1 MAKCIMGAHGR
12 PVRYES
18 EAIEGKFGIRGRVEL
33 ENGSMVIHDY
43 PYLATLCKLFDE
55 MIREPLLP
63 PDPNGRTPFSAYSG
77 LCNKKFKNLMGVV
90 IRCHIYR
97 SVDEPNQQYPVRYV
111 VKSITG
117 SETRIDAKATASD
130 ALVLLT
136 SERLCSALD
145 HASQLHQSYLKG
157 EYGRTDIGEQ
167 CIILAIYNDYS
178 YSAYFGKDPEVSI
191 RNFKKVHGMV
201 PYVPSKKDAMNSSV
215 AAYRSDPL
223 PVKKKKSFVRSEDGF
238 LVIR

>member
-1 MAKCIMGAHGR
+1 MAKRIMGANGR

-18 EAIEGKFGIRGRVEL
+18 EAIKGKFGIRGRVEL

-43 PYLATLCKLFDE
+43 PYLETLCKLFNE
-55 MIREPLLP
+55 MIHEQPLLP
-63 PDPNGRTPFSAYSG
+63 PDPNGRTPFSAYGG
-77 LCNKKFKNLMGVV
+77 LCNKKYKNLMGVV
-90 IRCHIYR
+90 IRCHVYR
-97 SVDEPNQQYPVRYV
+97 SVNEPDQQYPVRYV

-117 SETRIDAKATASD
+117 SERLIDAKATASD

-136 SERLCSALD
+136 SESLNSALNR
-145 HASQLHQSYLKG
+145 ASQLHQSYLNG
-157 EYGRTDIGEQ
+157 EYGHTDIGEQ

-201 PYVPSKKDAMNSSV
+201 PYVPSKKDDTNSSV
-215 AAYRSDPL
+215 AAYRSAPL
-223 PVKKKKSFVRSEDGF
+223 PVKKSFVRSEDGF

>member
-1 MAKCIMGAHGR
+1 MAKRVMGANGR

-18 EAIEGKFGIRGRVEL
+18 ETIQGKFGIRGRVEL

-55 MIREPLLP
+55 MIREPLP
-63 PDPNGRTPFSAYSG
+63 CPDPSRTPFSAYTG
-77 LCNKKFKNLMGVV
+77 LCNKKFKNLVGVV
-90 IRCHIYR
+90 IRCHVYR

-117 SETRIDAKATASD
+117 SESRIDAKATASD

-136 SERLCSALD
+136 SERLCSALK
-145 HASQLHQSYLKG
+145 HASQLHQSYQEG
-157 EYGRTDIGEQ
+157 EYGRAAIGEQ
-167 CIILAIYNDYS
+167 CIILALYNDYS

-201 PYVPSKKDAMNSSV
+201 PYVPSKKEATYSSV

-223 PVKKKKSFVRSEDGF
+223 PVKKKSFVRSEDGF

>member
-1 MAKCIMGAHGR
+1 MAKRIMGANSR

-18 EAIEGKFGIRGRVEL
+18 ETIKGKLGIRGRVEL

-43 PYLATLCKLFDE
+43 PYLATLYKLFDE
-55 MIREPLLP
+55 MIHEPILP
-63 PDPNGRTPFSAYSG
+63 PDPNGRTPFSAYCG
-77 LCNKKFKNLMGVV
+77 MCNNRFKNLMGVV
-90 IRCHIYR
+90 IRCHVYR
-97 SVDEPNQQYPVRYV
+97 NVDEPNQQYPVRYV

-117 SETRIDAKATASD
+117 SEMLADAKATASD

-136 SERLCSALD
+136 SERLISALN
-145 HASQLHQSYLKG
+145 HASQVHQSYLNG

-191 RNFKKVHGMV
+191 MNFKKVHGMV
-201 PYVPSKKDAMNSSV
+201 PYEPRKKGATNSSV

-223 PVKKKKSFVRSEDGF
+223 PRKKSFVRSEDGF

>member
-1 MAKCIMGAHGR
+1 MAKRIMGANGR

-33 ENGSMVIHDY
+33 ENGSIVIHDY
-43 PYLATLCKLFDE
+43 PYLATLCKLFNE
-55 MIREPLLP
+55 MIQEQHLLP
-63 PDPNGRTPFSAYSG
+63 PDPNGRTPFRAYSG
-77 LCNKKFKNLMGVV
+77 LCNNKFKNLMGVV
-90 IRCHIYR
+90 IRCHVYR
-97 SVDEPNQQYPVRYV
+97 NVVEPNQQYPVRYV

-117 SETRIDAKATASD
+117 SEMLAAAKATASD

-136 SERLCSALD
+136 SERLISALN
-145 HASQLHQSYLKG
+145 HASQLHQSHLNG

-191 RNFKKVHGMV
+191 MNFKKVHGMV
-201 PYVPSKKDAMNSSV
+201 PYEPRKKDAMNSSV
-215 AAYRSDPL
+215 AAYCSSPL
-223 PVKKKKSFVRSEDGF
+223 PVKKSFVRSEDGF

>member
-1 MAKCIMGAHGR
+1 MAKRIMGAHGR

-18 EAIEGKFGIRGRVEL
+18 EVIKGKFGIRGRVEL

-43 PYLATLCKLFDE
+43 SYLAALYKLFDD
-55 MIREPLLP
+55 MIHESLLP
-63 PDPNGRTPFSAYSG
+63 PDTNDRTPFSAYWG
-77 LCNKKFKNLMGVV
+77 MCNKKFKNLVGVV
-90 IRCHIYR
+90 LRFHVYR
-97 SVDEPNQQYPVRYV
+97 SVIEPNQQYPARYV

-117 SETRIDAKATASD
+117 SESRIDAKATASD

-136 SERLCSALD
+136 AESLCDALDSAL
-145 HASQLHQSYLKG
+145 HLHQSYLEG
-157 EYGRTDIGEQ
+157 VYGHNSIGEQ

-191 RNFKKVHGMV
+191 MNLKKVHGMV
-201 PYVPSKKDAMNSSV
+201 PYEPRKKGVMNSSV
-215 AAYRSDPL
+215 AAYRSTPL
-223 PVKKKKSFVRSEDGF
+223 PVKKSFVRSEDGF

>member
-1 MAKCIMGAHGR
+1 MAKRIMGANSR

-18 EAIEGKFGIRGRVEL
+18 ETIKGKLGIRGRVEL

-43 PYLATLCKLFDE
+43 PYLATLYKLFDE
-55 MIREPLLP
+55 MIHEPLLP
-63 PDPNGRTPFSAYSG
+63 PDPNGRTPFSAYCG
-77 LCNKKFKNLMGVV
+77 MCNNRFKNLVGVV
-90 IRCHIYR
+90 IRCHVYR
-97 SVDEPNQQYPVRYV
+97 SVIEPNQQYPVRYV

-117 SETRIDAKATASD
+117 SESLIDAKASASD

-136 SERLCSALD
+136 SESLCSALD
-145 HASQLHQSYLKG
+145 CASRLHQSYLEG
-157 EYGRTDIGEQ
+157 EYGHNSIGEQ

-191 RNFKKVHGMV
+191 TNFKRVHGMV
-201 PYVPSKKDAMNSSV
+201 PYVPRKKDAMNSSV
-215 AAYRSDPL
+215 AAYRSALL
-223 PVKKKKSFVRSEDGF
+223 PVKKSFVRSEDGF